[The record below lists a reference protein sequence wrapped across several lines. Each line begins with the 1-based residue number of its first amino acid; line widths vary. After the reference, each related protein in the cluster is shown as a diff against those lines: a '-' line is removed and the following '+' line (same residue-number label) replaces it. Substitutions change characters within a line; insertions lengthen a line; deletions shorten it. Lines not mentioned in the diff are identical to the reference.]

1 MLSIFETLG
10 LPELAII
17 LVALLV
23 LFGSKRLPEMARS
36 IGRSGHEFKKGL
48 AEGRHEDPAPKSPR
62 S

>member
-36 IGRSGHEFKKGL
+36 IGRSGREFKKGL
-48 AEGRHEDPAPKSPR
+48 AEGRTEDPAPKSPR